1 MEKQVM
7 KKTLLLAA
15 FAAIAFISCQ
25 KNETPVEEPAVTPVE
40 VSAGIPM
47 KLVAEI
53 PATKVSYVPDGNV
66 LKASWNATETIS
78 VVTLDGTG
86 DGAKVVAIDNFTSTG
101 AAGRAKAEFT
111 GTFTGGSTPACV
123 IVIYP
128 ALIAGG
134 GGKYASDPYTDHTSA
149 AKSVLYDAAVGSEYI
164 QANFQALKQTSDN
177 DASHLENY
185 CVMTGNVD
193 IDDIKNNLL
202 TASLSHEMTVLK
214 VTATFPDAAKGQT
227 LTLMEINAFDSTDAP
242 AHIERSHSWNYVN
255 LPFAHITC
263 PGSGYHEFSK
273 LYCNITIPD
282 SGVVTLYFAN
292 CLFADQ
298 AIGNKWK
305 FTAHVGAGLDTY
317 VATKT
322 FKSAASFDK
331 GSIYRV
337 SANLSYVPAGALKG
351 KFTINEGGDQ
361 VYFSKGNLQAT
372 TTDSGENWD
381 WSFAEHQYDCPGG
394 EGSGCDNSKITA
406 DGKSTDPD
414 CTVGLFGW
422 STDDNTYFGI
432 SSSTNNADW
441 DGSFVDWGTMSLE
454 GTPANTWRTPKDTEF
469 SYLINTRT
477 TSTVCGTANA
487 RFAKAT
493 VNDVKGHIL
502 FPDEYTHPAGVA
514 DIVNINAKNAAND
527 DNTISASDWSK
538 MEDAGAV
545 FLPQAGYFDPNYSNI
560 YGGRGYYWTSTANS
574 TSMART
580 YLEQASNIGIY
591 NENHRMRISVR
602 LIHDID

>member
-1 MEKQVM
+1 M

-86 DGAKVVAIDNFTSTG
+86 DGAHIVAIDNFTSTG
-101 AAGRAKAEFT
+101 ASGRAKAEFT
-111 GTFTGGSTPACV
+111 GSFTGGSTPACV

-177 DASHLENY
+177 DASHMENY
-185 CVMTGNVD
+185 CVMAGNVD

-214 VTATFPDAAKGQT
+214 VTATFPAAAKGQT
-227 LTLMEINAFDSTDAP
+227 LTEMDIEAYNSTNPTYSYMARD
-242 AHIERSHSWNYVN
+242 HSWNYVN
-255 LPFAHITC
+255 LPVAHLVC
-263 PGSGYHEFSK
+263 SGSGYNKITK
-273 LYCNITIPD
+273 LYCNFPIPD
-282 SGVVTLYFAN
+282 TGVATLYFVN
-292 CLFADQ
+292 CKFADQ
-298 AIGNKWK
+298 AIDNTWT

-351 KFTINEGGDQ
+351 KFTINAGGDQ

-406 DGKSTDPD
+406 DGKSTVTD

-432 SSSTNNADW
+432 SSSTNNDDW

-454 GTPANTWRTPKDTEF
+454 GTPANTWRTPTSNEF
-469 SYLINTRT
+469 NYLLNTRT

-514 DIVNINAKNAAND
+514 DIVNINVKDAAAGGG
-527 DNTISASDWSK
+527 NTISASDWDE
-538 MEDAGAV
+538 MEAAGAV
-545 FLPQAGYFDPNYSNI
+545 FLPQAGYFDPNYSYI

-574 TSMART
+574 SNMASY
-580 YLEQASNIGIY
+580 YLEQTSNIGIY
-591 NENHRMRISVR
+591 SNNRRMRISVR

>member
-1 MEKQVM
+1 M
-7 KKTLLLAA
+7 KRLIVLSV
-15 FAAIAFISCQ
+15 FAAVFACSCQ
-25 KNETPVEEPAVTPVE
+25 KNEVPVEEPAGIPGE
-40 VSAGIPM
+40 VSAGVPM

-53 PATKVSYVPDGNV
+53 PATKVSYTPDGNV

-86 DGAKVVAIDNFTSTG
+86 DGAHIVAIDNFTSTG

-111 GTFTGGSTPACV
+111 GTFNGGSTPACV

-134 GGKYASDPYTDHTSA
+134 GGKYASVPYTDHTSDE
-149 AKSVLYDAAVGSEYI
+149 KSVLYDAAVGSEFI

-177 DASHLENY
+177 NAAHLENY

-227 LTLMEINAFDSTDAP
+227 LTEMDIEAYNSTNPTYSYMARD
-242 AHIERSHSWNYVN
+242 HSWNYVN
-255 LPFAHITC
+255 LPVAHLVC
-263 PGSGYHEFSK
+263 PGSSYNKITK
-273 LYCNITIPD
+273 LYCNFPIPD
-282 SGVVTLYFAN
+282 TGVATLYFVN
-292 CLFADQ
+292 CKFADQ
-298 AIGNKWK
+298 PIGNTWT

-372 TTDSGENWD
+372 TTDRGGNWT

-394 EGSGCDNSKITA
+394 TGSSCDNIRITA
-406 DGKSTDPD
+406 DGKSSVAN

-422 STDDNTYFGI
+422 STNDNTYFGI
-432 SSSTNNADW
+432 NTFITVDDW
-441 DGSFVDWGTMSLE
+441 NGSFVDWGTMSLE
-454 GTPANTWRTPKDTEF
+454 GTPANTWRTPTSSEF
-469 SYLINTRT
+469 SYLLNTRT

-487 RFAKAT
+487 RFARAT
-493 VNDVKGHIL
+493 VNSVEGNIL
-502 FPDEYTHPAGVA
+502 FPDVYTHPAGVA
-514 DIVNINAKNAAND
+514 DIVNINVKDAANSG
-527 DNTISASDWSK
+527 NTISASDWEK

-545 FLPQAGYFDPNYSNI
+545 FLPQAGYYDATYPSNI
-560 YGGRGYYWTSTANS
+560 YDGRGYYWSSSSDST
-574 TSMART
+574 TMASY
-580 YLEQASNIGIY
+580 YLQQASNVGNY
-591 NENHRMRISVR
+591 SGERCDRHSVR
-602 LIHDID
+602 LIHVITN

>member
-1 MEKQVM
+1 M
-7 KKTLLLAA
+7 KKLFVLSV
-15 FAAIAFISCQ
+15 FAAVLAFSCQ
-25 KNETPVEEPAVTPVE
+25 KREAPVEEPAGIPGE
-40 VSAGIPM
+40 VSAGAPM

-53 PATKVSYVPDGNV
+53 PATKVSYTPDGNV
-66 LKASWNATETIS
+66 LKASWNATESIS

-86 DGAKVVAIDNFTSTG
+86 DGAHIVAIDNFTSTG

-134 GGKYASDPYTDHTSA
+134 GGKYASVPYTDHTSA
-149 AKSVLYDAAVGSEYI
+149 EKSVLYDAAVGSEYI

-177 DASHLENY
+177 DASHMENY
-185 CVMTGNVD
+185 CVMAGNVD

-227 LTLMEINAFDSTDAP
+227 LTLMEINAYDSTDAP
-242 AHIERSHSWNYVN
+242 AWMERSHSWNYVN
-255 LPFAHITC
+255 LPFVHITC
-263 PGSGYHEFSK
+263 PGSGYKEFSK

-322 FKSAASFDK
+322 FKAAASFDK

-337 SANLSYVPAGALKG
+337 SASLSYVPAGALKG
-351 KFTINEGGDQ
+351 KFTINAGGDQ

-372 TTDSGENWD
+372 TTDSGENWN

-394 EGSGCDNSKITA
+394 TGSSCDNLNITA
-406 DGKSTDPD
+406 DGKSSVAN

-422 STDDNTYFGI
+422 STNDNTYFGI
-432 SSSTNNADW
+432 NSSKTNTDW

-454 GTPANTWRTPKDTEF
+454 GTPANTWRTPTSNEF
-469 SYLINTRT
+469 NYLLNTRT
-477 TSTVCGTANA
+477 TSTVCETSNA
-487 RFAKAT
+487 RFARAT
-493 VNDVKGHIL
+493 VNSVEGNIL
-502 FPDEYTHPAGVA
+502 FPDAYTHPAGVA
-514 DIVNINAKNAAND
+514 NIVNINVIGAAND
-527 DNTISASDWSK
+527 GNTISASDWEK

-545 FLPQAGYFDPNYSNI
+545 FLPQAGYYDATYPTHI
-560 YGGRGYYWTSTANS
+560 YDGRGYYWTSSSDNT
-574 TSMART
+574 TMADF
-580 YLEQASNIGIY
+580 YLQHASGVGSNYDGDRCDR
-591 NENHRMRISVR
+591 HSVR
-602 LIHDID
+602 LIHVID